1 MRRMS
6 TVGEWSYWNSLARD
20 RPAEPFE
27 LAVLGSFP
35 VLLGAG
41 FSSMFHTETVT
52 AVRTWSS
59 RNGYQS
65 VAMFLSLPD
74 PEEYCAES
82 GIFGGI
88 VVDGK
93 DEPADI
99 EAALFSAGPD
109 GVPMSIYDVSHR
121 FVVIPEDASW
131 ILMGDRDADV
141 ALYGFVNDEARQ
153 DFMCGAPDL
162 IVFASL
168 EEAARYAK
176 SFMNYDLAIP

>member
-1 MRRMS
+1 M
-6 TVGEWSYWNSLARD
+6 
-20 RPAEPFE
+20 
-27 LAVLGSFP
+27 LG
-35 VLLGAG
+35 
-41 FSSMFHTETVT
+41 
-52 AVRTWSS
+52 VRE
-59 RNGYQS
+59 
-65 VAMFLSLPD
+65 VPD

-82 GIFGGI
+82 RIFGGI
-88 VVDGK
+88 LVDGK

-99 EAALFSAGPD
+99 EAALFSTGPD
-109 GVPMSIYDVSHR
+109 GVPLSIYDVSHR

-131 ILMGDRDADV
+131 IMMGDRDADV

-153 DFMCGAPDL
+153 DFMCEAPDL